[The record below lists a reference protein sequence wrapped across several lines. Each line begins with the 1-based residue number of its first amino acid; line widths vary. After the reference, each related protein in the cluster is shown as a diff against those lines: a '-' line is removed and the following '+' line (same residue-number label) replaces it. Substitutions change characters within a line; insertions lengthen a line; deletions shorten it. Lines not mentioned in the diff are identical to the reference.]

1 MLRYIFKALVSRLA
15 GVGLPLAALAVFS
28 LTAFDWAGYVLC
40 LLAFAFLWSRTS
52 VRGLGHHLLPRVVI
66 LAAVMIDLGRKG
78 ELGLGAD
85 QWPLTVSGIGLFCLI
100 SYEPL
105 MVLALRTGRT
115 VTHNLDV
122 VRVGKSKLID
132 GRPIFILF
140 SLMTLVFGACA
151 AFGVQTPIVAA
162 VVALSAIFSAVAV
175 LAAWRIR
182 KRYVRKTDSDV
193 RDAVEKF
200 APKYMVHMSA
210 PGGSEY
216 QLITWLPYLDRLGEP
231 YIIILRE
238 AHLVDKIA
246 AATDK
251 PIVLANSI
259 VELENL
265 LVPSLKSV
273 LYVNNGGKNLHM
285 IRFTGLEH
293 VFIGHG
299 DSDKASSYSPVTA
312 IYDRVW
318 VAGQAG
324 VDRYAKNGVDI
335 SLRKFRIVGRPQL
348 DKLTVGPVTPEGKTV
363 VYAPTW
369 AGAADDTNY
378 SSLGQGVKIVK
389 ALLARGAT
397 IILRPHPFV
406 SRNPA
411 SVAQLAKVEALLT
424 EDAAKTGRKHLF
436 GTVTSRDM
444 DHVDCF
450 NRADAMIS
458 DVSGVASDW
467 LYSER
472 PFAITDMHDRGE
484 TFTEDFPLA
493 KVAYVL
499 DKKMTRL
506 EAVLDDLLGEDPKRA
521 DRLAAKTY
529 YLGDFPA
536 DRYSEAFTDEIVRI
550 VEGRDHESEIVPSVI
565 AAHPTTAQPAPNG
578 AEPAMF

>member
-1 MLRYIFKALVSRLA
+1 MLRYIFKALVGRLA
-15 GVGLPLAALAVFS
+15 GVGLPLAALAVFA
-28 LTAFDWAGYVLC
+28 LTSFDWVGYVLC
-40 LLAFAFLWSRTS
+40 LAAIAFLWSRTS
-52 VRGLGHHLLPRVVI
+52 VRGLGHHLMPRVIVVS
-66 LAAVMIDLGRKG
+66 AVLIDLGRRG
-78 ELGLGAD
+78 HLGLTAD
-85 QWPLTVSGIGLFCLI
+85 QWPLTVSGIGLLCLI
-100 SYEPL
+100 AYEPL
-105 MVLALRTGRT
+105 MVIALRTGRT

-132 GRPIFILF
+132 GRPIFVLISVL
-140 SLMTLVFGACA
+140 TLVFGACA
-151 AFGVQTPIVAA
+151 AFDLQTPIVTAI
-162 VVALSAIFSAVAV
+162 VAIAAIFSAGAV

-193 RDAVEKF
+193 RDAVQKY

-210 PGGSEY
+210 PVGSEY
-216 QLITWLPYLDRLGEP
+216 QLLTWLPYLDRLGEP
-231 YIIILRE
+231 YLIVLRE
-238 AHLVDKIA
+238 KHLIDKIA
-246 AATDK
+246 QATDK

-265 LVPSLKSV
+265 LVPSLKAV

-318 VAGQAG
+318 VAGRAG
-324 VDRYAKNGVDI
+324 VDRYAKHGVDI

-348 DKLTVGPVTPEGKTV
+348 DKLKVGPVSAEGKTV

-378 SSLGQGVKIVK
+378 SSLGKGVAIVQ
-389 ALLARGAT
+389 ALLDRGAT

-406 SRNPA
+406 SRNAA
-411 SVAQLAKVEALLT
+411 SVNQLAKVEALLT

-436 GTVTSRDM
+436 GEVTSRDM

-450 NRADAMIS
+450 NMADAMIS

-472 PFAITDMHDRGE
+472 PFAITDMHDRGA
-484 TFTEDFPLA
+484 TFTSDFPLA
-493 KVAYVL
+493 KVSYVL

-506 EAVLDDLLGEDPKRA
+506 SAVLDDLLGEDPKRA

-536 DRYSEAFTDEIVRI
+536 ERYSEAFTDEVVRI
-550 VEGRDHESEIVPSVI
+550 VEGRDHESEIHGPATAVI
-565 AAHPTTAQPAPNG
+565 ESFQDDAATV
-578 AEPAMF
+578 